1 MRDDAPMTTERVAVI
16 GGTGAA
22 GFGLATRWAVAGLE
36 VIIGSRDAGR
46 AEEAAARL
54 RSLGSDAKA
63 RGLAN
68 PEAAASAPAVVV
80 AVPFAGQAAI
90 YKAIAEHVHADA
102 VVVDCTVPLAAS
114 VGGKASHVL
123 GVWEGSAAQQG
134 AGRLPEGVSVCAA
147 FHSLSAT
154 ALTELDTPCE
164 GDVLVCGPR
173 PAHGVVQALV
183 EAIPNLRYV
192 NAGPLENARLVE
204 PLTALLIGINRRY
217 STDRAGLRI
226 TGI

>member
-1 MRDDAPMTTERVAVI
+1 MPLTPDAVAVI

-22 GFGLATRWAVAGLE
+22 GFGLAARWAAAGIE
-36 VIIGSRDAGR
+36 VIVGSRDAER
-46 AEEAAARL
+46 AEEAAAQL
-54 RSLGSDAKA
+54 RSLFPDARA

-68 PEAAASAPAVVV
+68 PDAAASAPAVVV
-80 AVPFAGQAAI
+80 AVPYAGQAAI
-90 YKAIAEHVHADA
+90 YKSIAEHVGDA

-114 VGGKASHVL
+114 VGGKAAHVL

-134 AGRLPEGVSVCAA
+134 AARLPEGVKVCAA
-147 FHSLSAT
+147 FHSLSAS
-154 ALTELDTPCE
+154 ALAEVETPCQ

-173 PAHGVVQALV
+173 GSAQGVVRELV
-183 EAIPNLRYV
+183 EAIPDLRYV
-192 NAGPLENARLVE
+192 NAGPLENARYVE

-217 STDRAGLRI
+217 KTDGAGLRI

>member
-1 MRDDAPMTTERVAVI
+1 VSPGAVAII

-22 GFGLATRWAVAGLE
+22 GFGLAARWAAAGLE
-36 VIIGSRDAGR
+36 VIVGSRDSGR

-54 RSLGSDAKA
+54 RSLFPDARA

-68 PEAAASAPAVVV
+68 ADAAASAPAVVV
-80 AVPFAGQAAI
+80 AVPYAGQAAI
-90 YKAIAEHVHADA
+90 YKSIAEHVPGDA

-114 VGGKASHVL
+114 VGGKAAHVL

-134 AGRLPEGVSVCAA
+134 AARLPEGVKVCAA
-147 FHSLSAT
+147 FHSLSAS
-154 ALTELDTPCE
+154 ALAEAETPCE
-164 GDVLVCGPR
+164 GDVLVCGPKS
-173 PAHGVVQALV
+173 AQGVVRELV
-183 EAIPNLRYV
+183 EAIPDLRHV
-192 NAGPLENARLVE
+192 NAGPLENARFVE

-217 STDRAGLRI
+217 KTDRAGLRI

>member
-1 MRDDAPMTTERVAVI
+1 MESALDAVAVI

-22 GFGLATRWAVAGLE
+22 GFGLATRWAAAGLA
-36 VIIGSRDAGR
+36 VIVGSRDAVR

-54 RSLGSDAKA
+54 RSLGQEARA
-63 RGLAN
+63 RGFAN
-68 PEAAASAPAVVV
+68 PEAAASAQAVVV
-80 AVPFAGQAAI
+80 AVPYAGQAAI
-90 YKAIAEHVHADA
+90 YKSIAEHVRDDA

-134 AGRLPEGVSVCAA
+134 AARLPPGVTVCAA
-147 FHSLSAT
+147 FHSLSAS
-154 ALTELDTPCE
+154 ALGEVGTPCE

-173 PAHGVVQALV
+173 SGQGVVRELV
-183 EAIPNLRYV
+183 EAIPGLRYV
-192 NAGPLENARLVE
+192 NAGPLENARYVE
-204 PLTALLIGINRRY
+204 PLTSLLIGINRRY
-217 STDRAGLRI
+217 KTDRAGLRI

>member
-1 MRDDAPMTTERVAVI
+1 MDAVAVI

-22 GFGLATRWAVAGLE
+22 GFGLASRWAIAGLE
-36 VIIGSRDAGR
+36 VIVGSRDARR

-54 RSLGSDAKA
+54 RSLAPEARA

-68 PEAAASAPAVVV
+68 PDAAASAQAVVV

-90 YKAIAEHVHADA
+90 YKSIAAHIADDA
-102 VVVDCTVPLAAS
+102 VVIDCTVPLAAS
-114 VGGKASHVL
+114 VGGKAAHVL

-134 AGRLPEGVSVCAA
+134 AARLPEGARVCAA
-147 FHSLSAT
+147 FHSLSAS
-154 ALTELDTPCE
+154 ALVEVETPCE
-164 GDVLVCGPR
+164 GDVLVCGPKSAQGEAR
-173 PAHGVVQALV
+173 RLI
-183 EAIPNLRYV
+183 EAIRDLRYV

-217 STDRAGLRI
+217 GTDRAGLRI

>member
-1 MRDDAPMTTERVAVI
+1 MEGPAIDAVVVI

-22 GFGLATRWAVAGLE
+22 GFGLASRWAVAGLE
-36 VIIGSRDAGR
+36 VIVGSRDTGR

-54 RSLGSDAKA
+54 RALGPQVRA

-68 PEAAASAPAVVV
+68 PDAAASAQAVVV

-90 YKAIAEHVHADA
+90 YKSIAGHIRDDA
-102 VVVDCTVPLAAS
+102 VIVDCTVPLAAS

-134 AGRLPEGVSVCAA
+134 AGRLPDGAIVCAA
-147 FHSLSAT
+147 FHSLSAS
-154 ALTELDTPCE
+154 ALGEMDTPCE

-173 PAHGVVQALV
+173 SGQVVVQELV
-183 EAIPNLRYV
+183 EAIPDLRYV
-192 NAGPLENARLVE
+192 NAGPLENSRYVE

-217 STDRAGLRI
+217 KTDRAGLRI

>member
-1 MRDDAPMTTERVAVI
+1 MTPGAVAII

-22 GFGLATRWAVAGLE
+22 GFGLAARWAAAGLE
-36 VIIGSRDAGR
+36 VIVGSRDSGR

-54 RSLGSDAKA
+54 RSLFPDARA

-68 PEAAASAPAVVV
+68 ADAAASAPAVVV
-80 AVPFAGQAAI
+80 AVPYAGQAAI
-90 YKAIAEHVHADA
+90 YKSIAEHVPGDA

-114 VGGKASHVL
+114 VGGKAAHVL

-134 AGRLPEGVSVCAA
+134 AARLPEGVKVCAA
-147 FHSLSAT
+147 FHSLSAS
-154 ALTELDTPCE
+154 ALAEVETPCE
-164 GDVLVCGPR
+164 GDVLVCGPKS
-173 PAHGVVQALV
+173 AQGVVRELV
-183 EAIPNLRYV
+183 EAIPDLRHV
-192 NAGPLENARLVE
+192 NAGPLENARFVE

-217 STDRAGLRI
+217 KTDRAGLRI

>member
-1 MRDDAPMTTERVAVI
+1 MTTDRVAVI

-22 GFGLATRWAVAGLE
+22 GFGLAARWAVAGLE

-54 RSLGSDAKA
+54 RSLAPEARA

-68 PEAAASAPAVVV
+68 PDAAASAQAVVV

-90 YKAIAEHVHADA
+90 YKSIAAHIADDA
-102 VVVDCTVPLAAS
+102 VVIDCTVPLAAS
-114 VGGKASHVL
+114 VGGKAAHVL

-134 AGRLPEGVSVCAA
+134 GARLPEGARVCAA
-147 FHSLSAT
+147 FHSLSASALVEGET
-154 ALTELDTPCE
+154 ACE